1 MELFAELLKQGEY
14 WIAAAILVLL
24 VAVQLP
30 KIMDLYRNNR
40 NKRCQAIAEALNDPN
55 VSSEL
60 KLHLTNELNI
70 EHFRKVHGTRLS
82 IPMLNAVFVL
92 NERVGSKVSFRHVLK
107 TIESFPDVSDL
118 AETSFRV
125 QLSTFEKILGL
136 FNLVFGLIIATVGFV
151 SFVISLYSL
160 AVTFNVSYLI
170 LGLMGVLVGFI
181 MLSDGS
187 VLYSVYHVNNALDS
201 YQNERQEKSL

>member
-1 MELFAELLKQGEY
+1 MEVFAELLKQGEY
-14 WIAAAILVLL
+14 WIAAATLVLL

-30 KIMDLYRNNR
+30 KIMEFYRNNR
-40 NKRCQAIAEALNDPN
+40 NQRCQAITEALNDPN
-55 VSSEL
+55 VSTEL
-60 KLHLTNELNI
+60 KLHLANELNI
-70 EHFRKVHGTRLS
+70 EHFRKVHGTRVS

-107 TIESFPDVSDL
+107 TIRSFPDVSDL
-118 AETSFRV
+118 AEISFRV
-125 QLSTFEKILGL
+125 QLSKFDKAFGV

-160 AVTFNVSYLI
+160 AVTFNVSYLV
-170 LGLMGVLVGFI
+170 LGLISIPIGFN

-187 VLYSVYHVNNALDS
+187 VLFSVYHVNNALDS
-201 YQNERQEKSL
+201 YQNEHQEKSL